1 MSEAHHFSTLKEA
14 NIIAQRSKLPLRV
27 QRCHKYFEPT
37 ALKYGVR
44 YAAGTDGFQQTFD
57 GYLVGA
63 DFYKDLAVVRIN
75 APKVCSRLNVGWR
88 KKDIFAHIFA
98 SQFVFNK
105 VFFSGVPKDM
115 IQNNDM

>member
-1 MSEAHHFSTLKEA
+1 MMSEAHHFSTLKEA
-14 NIIAQRSKLPLRV
+14 NVITQRSKLPLRV
-27 QRCHKYFEPT
+27 QGCYKYFEPT
-37 ALKYGVR
+37 VLKYAVR

-75 APKVCSRLNVGWR
+75 APKVCSRLYVGQR
-88 KKDIFAHIFA
+88 TNDIFALIFA
-98 SQFVFNK
+98 SQFY
-105 VFFSGVPKDM
+105 VPKDM